1 MKLYIVRHGD
11 PDYVT
16 DSLTELGKQQADA
29 VVKPMAEAGISRIFS
44 SPLGRARQTAQP
56 SADHLGLP
64 VKIEHWTREIWP
76 ELTLVQSD
84 GSRRFCMGLPAQL
97 YRDPQNRTLGDSWYT
112 IPELSG
118 MEGRQAYDRLIRHSD
133 DFLRRLGYKRVSEG
147 LYRIIRPNDESV
159 ALFCHGGFTMAWLPH
174 LLALPPHL
182 FWASFGIGHTG
193 VTLIEF
199 PNDPSGVCAPTC
211 RYLSDASHLRM
222 AGVPVTE

>member
-76 ELTLVQSD
+76 ELTLV
-84 GSRRFCMGLPAQL
+84 
-97 YRDPQNRTLGDSWYT
+97 
-112 IPELSG
+112 
-118 MEGRQAYDRLIRHSD
+118 
-133 DFLRRLGYKRVSEG
+133 
-147 LYRIIRPNDESV
+147 
-159 ALFCHGGFTMAWLPH
+159 HGAAWA
-174 LLALPPHL
+174 ALP
-182 FWASFGIGHTG
+182 
-193 VTLIEF
+193 
-199 PNDPSGVCAPTC
+199 
-211 RYLSDASHLRM
+211 
-222 AGVPVTE
+222 